1 MALLGAV
8 LALLLLGG
16 CTGRK
21 PTPTDYG
28 ETTRTNFL
36 LGCIEEADRTGVEAD
51 DAYCKCSYTE
61 IVKTIP
67 YDEFK
72 EINSELCPTT
82 PAPLPPKMLKIRDK
96 CIEETGDRAA
106 ALEAGASAGRRIGR
120 RLLRR
125 ERRHP
130 ARELDGRLGPALAA
144 LPRQLVHQR
153 DRTRVVVAGAGVDG
167 ARRDHPAR

>member
-1 MALLGAV
+1 MFPPTSSPTPRRARRRMALLGAV

-36 LGCIEEADRTGVEAD
+36 LGCNEEADAAGVSKP
-51 DAYCKCSYTE
+51 DAYCKCSYSE

-72 EINSELCPTT
+72 KINSDLSDDPG
-82 PAPLPPKMLKIRDK
+82 PLPPKMLKIRD
-96 CIEETGDRAA
+96 ELHRRDLGLRLRSAPPPAA
-106 ALEAGASAGRRIGR
+106 HRPAASW
-120 RLLRR
+120 
-125 ERRHP
+125 
-130 ARELDGRLGPALAA
+130 
-144 LPRQLVHQR
+144 
-153 DRTRVVVAGAGVDG
+153 AGAGAPVPG
-167 ARRDHPAR
+167 TRWPSRASACGSCATACA

>member
-1 MALLGAV
+1 MFPPASSPTPRRARRRMALLGAV

-36 LGCIEEADRTGVEAD
+36 LGCNEEADAAGVSKP
-51 DAYCKCSYTE
+51 DAYCKCSYTQ

-72 EINSELCPTT
+72 EINSELSDD
-82 PAPLPPKMLKIRDK
+82 PAPLPKEMLEIRDQ
-96 CIEETGDRAA
+96 CIEETSG
-106 ALEAGASAGRRIGR
+106 SA
-120 RLLRR
+120 
-125 ERRHP
+125 
-130 ARELDGRLGPALAA
+130 
-144 LPRQLVHQR
+144 
-153 DRTRVVVAGAGVDG
+153 
-167 ARRDHPAR
+167 